1 MDNLDFQCIT
11 EGLGV
16 SFRIFSKVPV
26 KAIFSWD
33 FGDFTDPSTL
43 KNPSHTYAENGF
55 YTVTLEVNDPNTGY
69 HKTSSRTV
77 IVSDI
82 VKTHLPDSIYNLVN
96 NYIPQEITQGMSFE
110 QKNVYINKWQLYIQP
125 LVNREEGKEIPIE
138 HYNDELYYEG
148 LENQLIMELA
158 AWDYLNVEVTN
169 ILTSTGKYISE
180 LTRTNETKPNQ
191 KEKEDSDDEGVR
203 GDRVKKIT
211 TGPTEV
217 EYFDNISDSVSNFFS
232 TYMKALQ
239 PGGVMDQLRK
249 NLCTLAQRLD
259 IYLPFCDQIHDVVI
273 PRVVNRRNPGVL
285 GGPNPTSPLSHQ
297 GVTLIPKKR

>member
-96 NYIPQEITQGMSFE
+96 NYIPKEITQGMSFE

-180 LTRTNETKPNQ
+180 LTRTNETKPD
-191 KEKEDSDDEGVR
+191 KKDSEDDEGVR

-217 EYFDNISDSVSNFFS
+217 EYFDNISDSVSDFFS